1 MNSIT
6 VIREVKRMQTK
17 FNPKEKVYI
26 VGTIED
32 ISINSVT
39 ERYRLYVK
47 TLNSHELLTFDVKDI
62 FFRLLKT
69 STLKYSRQA
78 IL

>member
-62 FFRLLKT
+62 FFFD
-69 STLKYSRQA
+69 Y
-78 IL
+78 

>member
-1 MNSIT
+1 
-6 VIREVKRMQTK
+6 MQTK